1 MEDINSGLN
10 AVRKAIESEVAAS
23 TVKYSEEDT
32 TLDAVLNGNEAIKIN
47 ISTRATDFDFI
58 LNNLIKAVN
67 VSHKDMKSENQMVSG
82 FIGEDNEVLNP
93 KPFNIKGLYY
103 LKKAR
108 KINILLRIWM
118 LKETQ
123 FLMLLT

>member
-1 MEDINSGLN
+1 MKL
-10 AVRKAIESEVAAS
+10 
-23 TVKYSEEDT
+23 
-32 TLDAVLNGNEAIKIN
+32 LKIN
-47 ISTRATDFDFI
+47 ISTRYWLLI
-58 LNNLIKAVN
+58 LILYLTTLKAVN

-93 KPFNIKGLYY
+93 KPFNIKGFLYY
-103 LKKAR
+103 LKGE

-123 FLMLLT
+123 F

>member
-32 TLDAVLNGNEAIKIN
+32 TLDAAVLNGNEAIKIN
-47 ISTRATDFDFI
+47 ISTRYWLLI
-58 LNNLIKAVN
+58 LILYLTTLLKLL
-67 VSHKDMKSENQMVSG
+67 SHKDMKSENQMVSG

-93 KPFNIKGLYY
+93 KPFNIKGLPY
-103 LKKAR
+103 LKKGE
-108 KINILLRIWM
+108 K
-118 LKETQ
+118 
-123 FLMLLT
+123 

>member
-32 TLDAVLNGNEAIKIN
+32 TLDAAVLNGNEAIKN
-47 ISTRATDFDFI
+47 KYFNEVLATDFDFI

-82 FIGEDNEVLNP
+82 FIGEDNE
-93 KPFNIKGLYY
+93 
-103 LKKAR
+103 A
-108 KINILLRIWM
+108 
-118 LKETQ
+118 
-123 FLMLLT
+123 

>member
-1 MEDINSGLN
+1 L
-10 AVRKAIESEVAAS
+10 
-23 TVKYSEEDT
+23 
-32 TLDAVLNGNEAIKIN
+32 
-47 ISTRATDFDFI
+47 ATDFDFI

-93 KPFNIKGLYY
+93 KPFNIKGLP
-103 LKKAR
+103 LLFKKAR

-118 LKETQ
+118 LGNAI
-123 FLMLLT
+123 LMLLT